1 MWGAFIG
8 TIHVRRF
15 GKNAFKPYLWHQNL
29 QNMTVIFQI
38 ETIAELD
45 EISQWLAKRKIVVQK
60 MANQKVEADVLMKRL
75 RRYKIKLPTNYRFN
89 RDEAN
94 ER

>member
-1 MWGAFIG
+1 
-8 TIHVRRF
+8 
-15 GKNAFKPYLWHQNL
+15 
-29 QNMTVIFQI
+29 MTVIFQI

-75 RRYKIKLPTNYRFN
+75 RRYKIKLPANYHFN